1 MKLVKTLIAI
11 VALLMVGCGGD
22 TKKPAEDSPESN
34 QTSVAP
40 LETNQSSAETPE
52 AKTAEVAKVVVD
64 GDKIELRDGL
74 FYFKGE
80 PFTGGAV
87 EKADNGQK
95 EWEATFKDGKK
106 HGLWTEWYE
115 NGQKQLEATFKVGE
129 LISYKEWDE
138 DGNPLGQ
145 DE

>member
-1 MKLVKTLIAI
+1 MKKLLLTMF
-11 VALLMVGCGGD
+11 VALLMVGCGEEPGG
-22 TKKPAEDSPESN
+22 DSPESN
-34 QTSVAP
+34 Q
-40 LETNQSSAETPE
+40 SSAEIPPD
-52 AKTAEVAKVVVD
+52 KTAEVAKVVVD

-80 PFTGGAV
+80 PFTGVAV

-95 EWEATFKDGKK
+95 EWEATLKDGKSD
-106 HGLWTEWYE
+106 GLWTEWYE
-115 NGQKQLEATFKVGE
+115 NGQKEFESTFKDGE

-138 DGNPLGQ
+138 NGNPLGQ

>member
-1 MKLVKTLIAI
+1 MRKLLAATF

-22 TKKPAEDSPESN
+22 TKKPAGDSLES
-34 QTSVAP
+34 
-40 LETNQSSAETPE
+40 NQSSAEIPPD
-52 AKTAEVAKVVVD
+52 KTAEVAKVVVD

-80 PFTGGAV
+80 PFTGVAV

-95 EWEATFKDGKK
+95 EWEATLKDGKSD
-106 HGLWTEWYE
+106 GLWTEWYE
-115 NGQKQLEATFKVGE
+115 NGQKEFESTFKDGE